1 MKLPL
6 LFVLVAPFSVFA
18 METPVGTLGNSN
30 KVFNALIEA
39 GAEMK
44 SNTAGTGTV
53 ELIRAS
59 NLVCRFE
66 SAPDLDALC
75 TFFTKGDS
83 GRMVK
88 GVASSENS
96 WMIGFNLISAGAKK
110 NHLSENVSEIRLQS
124 LVCNLRSTNSESS
137 CIFMQEQ

>member
-1 MKLPL
+1 MKFPIL
-6 LFVLVAPFSVFA
+6 LILAAPFSVFA

-30 KVFNALIEA
+30 KVFNALLEA

-44 SNTAGTGTV
+44 SSTAGKETV
-53 ELIRAS
+53 ELIRAI

-75 TFFTKGDS
+75 TFYTKGDHD
-83 GRMVK
+83 RVVK
-88 GVASSENS
+88 GVAGSESS

-110 NHLSENVSEIRLQS
+110 NYLSETVSEIRLKS

-137 CIFMQEQ
+137 CVFMQEQ

>member
-1 MKLPL
+1 MLLILAAPL
-6 LFVLVAPFSVFA
+6 SAFA

-30 KVFNALIEA
+30 KVFNALLEA

-44 SNTAGTGTV
+44 STTAGTGTV

-75 TFFTKGDS
+75 TFYTKGEN
-83 GRMVK
+83 GRAVK
-88 GVASSENS
+88 GIASSENS

-110 NHLSENVSEIRLQS
+110 DHLSETVSEIRLKS
-124 LVCNLRSTNSESS
+124 LVCNLRNPNAESS
-137 CIFMQEQ
+137 CIFMQEE

>member
-1 MKLPL
+1 MKFPIL
-6 LFVLVAPFSVFA
+6 LILAAPFSVFA
-18 METPVGTLGNSN
+18 MEAPVGTLGNSN

-44 SNTAGTGTV
+44 STTAGTGTV

-75 TFFTKGDS
+75 TFYTKGDN
-83 GRMVK
+83 GPLVK
-88 GVASSENS
+88 GRGLHNA
-96 WMIGFNLISAGAKK
+96 GYDFNDDNLTYGAAFWCQ
-110 NHLSENVSEIRLQS
+110 LAERF
-124 LVCNLRSTNSESS
+124 LR
-137 CIFMQEQ
+137 